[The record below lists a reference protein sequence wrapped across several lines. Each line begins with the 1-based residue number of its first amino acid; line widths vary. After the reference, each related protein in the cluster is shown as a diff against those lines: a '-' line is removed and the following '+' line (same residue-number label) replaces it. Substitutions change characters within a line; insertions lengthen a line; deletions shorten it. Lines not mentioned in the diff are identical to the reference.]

1 MLKSICLAAAML
13 TAAAM
18 PAFAEGDCGAA
29 PVAPAVPTVNDISGK
44 TLDAAAKAKHEAFL
58 QIKVYQGALQ
68 PYRACLKTQDAADA
82 AAIAEAKSNGV
93 KDKDKIPPILDRI
106 AARLIANN
114 QTVDTEQQ
122 VATEFNTL
130 AQFLAQCAKDSTPS
144 NCPKN

>member
-18 PAFAEGDCGAA
+18 PAFADGECGAA
-29 PVAPAVPTVNDISGK
+29 PVAPAIPTVNDFTGK
-44 TLDAAAKAKHEAFL
+44 TLDAAVKERHEAFL

-68 PYRACLKTQDAADA
+68 PYRACLKAQDDADT
-82 AAIAEAKSNGV
+82 AAIAEAKSKGE
-93 KDKDKIPPILDRI
+93 KDKVQPLQDRI

>member
-1 MLKSICLAAAML
+1 MLKSYCFAAAIL
-13 TAAAM
+13 AAAAM
-18 PAFAEGDCGAA
+18 PAFADGDCGSA
-29 PVAPAVPTVNDISGK
+29 PIAPAIPTASEFSGK
-44 TLDAAAKAKHEAFL
+44 TLDAAAKARHETFL
-58 QIKVYQGALQ
+58 QIKVYQSALQ
-68 PYRACLKTQDAADA
+68 PYRACLKAQDDADM
-82 AAIAEAKSNGV
+82 AAIAEAKSNGA
-93 KDKDKIPPILDRI
+93 KDKDKIPPLQDRI